1 MMYRQPFA
9 GGYPITQGYSERD
22 TSDFHTGIDYGL
34 PLGTPVLASEAGTVV
49 FAGWD
54 NTGYGNC
61 VIIRHSDGNATLYA
75 HLAAPLPVHAGER
88 VQRSEVIGYSGSTGN
103 STGPHLHFEARRV
116 WNDYKSHFDPMRL
129 GLMSVDDSIQGEQ
142 GGVQTPAGSVPA
154 LPALKG
160 AEALGENVVVVAP
173 DGARRFNL
181 DWSYPYP
188 AAYNYG
194 QRLCFTGRTTKRPGY
209 PYTYC
214 EVYVPSP
221 RFWVAVNDGKTQI
234 LDNAE

>member
-9 GGYPITQGYSERD
+9 GGYPITQGYGERD

-54 NTGYGNC
+54 KTGYGNC
-61 VIIRHSDGNATLYA
+61 VIIRHGDGNATLYA
-75 HLAAPLPVHAGER
+75 HLATPLPVHAGER

-160 AEALGENVVVVAP
+160 AESLGENVVVVAP